1 MILRARLAAGAL
13 LGAALL
19 LAAGTASAQ
28 RPVGAVGS
36 DWRRANRADDEDRF
50 FNPGRFAFEARFG
63 PYYPRID
70 DEFDG
75 AATPYATVFNENPQ
89 FYFGFEIDWLP
100 FRIPYVGVVG
110 PGVGWGYTWA
120 STKAKLS
127 DQPDVES
134 GQDTSLW
141 IMPLHLSA
149 VLRVDALMRETGIP
163 IVPYGK
169 LGLGW
174 GLWSTGRGEE
184 TSQVDGGDP
193 TTGADDVLGRGS
205 SLGLH
210 VALGGMLSLTWLDP
224 RSSGS
229 LRDSTGLSSVYLF
242 GEWMNMA
249 LGGGS
254 QMRVGTSTW
263 VLGLAAQR

>member
-1 MILRARLAAGAL
+1 MSRRARLTAGAL

-19 LAAGTASAQ
+19 LAAGAASAQ
-28 RPVGAVGS
+28 RPIGTVGS
-36 DWRRANRADDEDRF
+36 DWRRTNRPDDEDRF
-50 FNPGRFAFEARFG
+50 FNPGRFAFELRFG

-75 AATPYATVFNENPQ
+75 AATPYETVFNENPQ
-89 FYFGFEIDWLP
+89 FYFGFEIDWLA
-100 FRIPYVGVVG
+100 FRIPYVGAVG
-110 PGVGWGYTWA
+110 PGLGWGYTWA
-120 STKAKLS
+120 STKAMLS
-127 DQPDVES
+127 DKPGVES

-163 IVPYGK
+163 VVPYGK

-174 GLWSTGRGEE
+174 GLWSAARGED
-184 TSQVDGGDP
+184 TAQVG
-193 TTGADDVLGRGS
+193 DVLGRGS

-210 VALGGMLSLTWLDP
+210 TALGGMLSLTWLDP
-224 RSSGS
+224 HSTAS
-229 LRDSTGLSSVYLF
+229 LRDSTGLSSIYLF